1 MPNAVA
7 LIHEEAGVFG
17 ISFPDFPGCISTADS
32 LDDAIARGAM
42 ALALHVEGM
51 REDGDDLP
59 VLRSASDIRR
69 TVEIGDAILAAVPV
83 ELPGRTVRVQITMDE
98 HLLAA
103 LDRAA
108 AASGASRS
116 GKIAEVV
123 RDALVGRDARRSSA
137 TNAAIAE
144 IEEEALKIA
153 MAIVKDPNADP
164 FAFRI
169 ANFICAS
176 RAAKEM
182 GPMAGGHL
190 GQTGAPRKISGGKS
204 NG

>member
-7 LIHEEAGVFG
+7 LIHEEAGVYG

-103 LDRAA
+103 LDRSAE
-108 AASGASRS
+108 ASGASRS

-123 RDALVGRDARRSSA
+123 RDALVGRDVNRMR
-137 TNAAIAE
+137 TNSVTTE
-144 IEEEALKIA
+144 SVTEEALEIA
-153 MAIVKDPNADP
+153 KTIVKSPDTAPDMLV
-164 FAFRI
+164 I
-169 ANFICAS
+169 AKFILAS
-176 RAAKEM
+176 HAERERRSMVGA
-182 GPMAGGHL
+182 HL
-190 GQTGAPRKISGGKS
+190 DLTAAPRKVSAGKT